1 MIDYYL
7 KAPTEADM
15 NEALDVAG
23 LIVETQVGQ
32 TEDGEPIFTMVP
44 TPGVSIDTIGP
55 ITRVTGYDENGDPIT
70 VEYPEWH
77 VNVRCPHEVEGL
89 DAYAIVPPEQPFRVW
104 A

>member
-1 MIDYYL
+1 MDYYL
-7 KAPTEADM
+7 KGPTEADM
-15 NEALDVAG
+15 NEALLAAG
-23 LIVETQVGQ
+23 LID
-32 TEDGEPIFTMVP
+32 EDGNPA
-44 TPGVSIDTIGP
+44 PGVSIDTIGP

-89 DAYAIVPPEQPFRVW
+89 DTFVIVPPEQPFRVW